1 MNPLSIKNLLAR
13 YASKVRAPQG
23 VVRTEVARAYTDL
36 GIKCAEH
43 EVSYTPGTRM
53 VTIKA
58 VGPKRIE
65 MLMRKKEALTRV
77 RAALPERDAP
87 TDIT

>member
-13 YASKVRAPQG
+13 YASKMRAPQG
-23 VVRTEVARAYTDL
+23 IVRTEVARAYTEL
-36 GIKCAEH
+36 GIECTDK
-43 EVSYTPGTRM
+43 EVNYTPGTRL
-53 VTIKA
+53 VTITA

-77 RAALPERDAP
+77 KAVLSERDAP
-87 TDIT
+87 TDII